1 MTQVYLLNGTVAF
14 WPQKHKLVS
23 LTSEAKTLALS
34 NPASRC
40 LDLLIR
46 HHGEVILRDTF
57 FQLVWINNGAQV
69 TNNTF
74 YQNIS
79 LLRRAF
85 KEFGLN
91 EEWIVTVPKVGIKL
105 ESQLQIDIRED
116 VEEPA
121 LVPVEP
127 VRAAPEPREVIK
139 PPSRLWR
146 RVALSLIALGVCLA
160 AGAITWRSM
169 IDTRYQHYVALE
181 NVNGCRFFVNP
192 DTVDYKTHREFARYY
207 SQDCQTYPWVYLS
220 AYSHFSRLSVLSCR
234 NEFQLWGNNQCMTR
248 YIFTSANNDPT

>member
-23 LTSEAKTLALS
+23 LVEEGKTLALS

-57 FQLVWINNGAQV
+57 FQQVWINNGAQV

-105 ESQLQIDIRED
+105 EAQLPIDIRE
-116 VEEPA
+116 VEDEPVSPVVEPA
-121 LVPVEP
+121 HMPPVG
-127 VRAAPEPREVIK
+127 AAVNK
-139 PPSRLWR
+139 PPGIWR
-146 RVALSLIALGVCLA
+146 KAAAALTALGVCAA
-160 AGAITWRSM
+160 AGFFTWRSD
-169 IDTRYQHYVALE
+169 IDTRLQHFVLLE
-181 NVNGCRFFVNP
+181 NLNGCQFFVNP
-192 DTVDYKTHREFARYY
+192 DAVDFKKHQDFA
-207 SQDCQTYPWVYLS
+207 QNFTGDCRTRPWVYLS
-220 AYSHFSRLSVLSCR
+220 AYKNFSRLSALSCR
-234 NEFQLWGNNQCMTR
+234 EAFQVWGKNQCVTR
-248 YIFTSANNDPT
+248 YIFLSVNNDNT

>member
-23 LTSEAKTLALS
+23 QVEEGKTLALS

-57 FQLVWINNGAQV
+57 FQQVWINNGAQV

-105 ESQLQIDIRED
+105 ESQLQIDTCEED
-116 VEEPA
+116 EPVPPAAELARSTPTTAEATKPPGLWGRVFAA
-121 LVPVEP
+121 LV
-127 VRAAPEPREVIK
+127 AAAVC
-139 PPSRLWR
+139 
-146 RVALSLIALGVCLA
+146 AGV
-160 AGAITWRSM
+160 GFFTWRSTL
-169 IDTRYQHYVALE
+169 DLRFQHYILLE
-181 NVNGCRFFVNP
+181 NLNGCHFFGNP
-192 DTVDYKTHREFARYY
+192 DTVDYKKHQQFSRNFT
-207 SQDCQTYPWVYLS
+207 QDCRTRPWVYLS
-220 AYSHFSRLSVLSCR
+220 AYNNFSRMSVLSCR
-234 NEFQLWGNNQCMTR
+234 NAFHLWGKNQCVMR
-248 YIFTSANNDPT
+248 YIFTSTKNDNA